1 MTRAL
6 ARDTDPGTAHEA
18 AARVTPHVA
27 QLENMVLGAVRKLG
41 TATAHEVAA
50 YLDLP
55 LVSVSPRFAPLA
67 ARGLLERTGERR
79 PTPGGASA
87 QTWRAVKREQE
98 EAAA

>member
-1 MTRAL
+1 MTTRAL
-6 ARDTDPGTAHEA
+6 ARNSDPDTAREA
-18 AARVTPHVA
+18 AAAVTPHVA
-27 QLENMVLGAVRKLG
+27 HLESAVVVALRRLG

-50 YLDLP
+50 FLDLP

-67 ARGLLERTGERR
+67 ARGILERTGERR

-87 QTWRAVKREQE
+87 QTWRLVERE